1 MNLSAVSAHQLAP
14 LLVSG
19 KFTRAASSGRVAP
32 VLSVLLN
39 PLYSLLMVDGDLPPT
54 KLSSFSHPSTAANLR
69 TLAHHLRCLSR
80 SPTLELQAVRTQTLM
95 SAPPSPSD
103 EQQSFSLARALVL
116 ALAVALILSRARA
129 LALACQPMWQVT
141 F

>member
-54 KLSSFSHPSTAANLR
+54 KLSSCSHPSTAANLR

-80 SPTLELQAVRTQTLM
+80 SPTLQLQAVRTQTLI
-95 SAPPSPSD
+95 SFRQTAELQPPTSTSI
-103 EQQSFSLARALVL
+103 SIGTSTNTSLAL
-116 ALAVALILSRARA
+116 ARA
-129 LALACQPMWQVT
+129 LALACQTMWQVT

>member
-1 MNLSAVSAHQLAP
+1 MNLSAISAHQLAP

-19 KFTRAASSGRVAP
+19 KFTRAASSGRVA
-32 VLSVLLN
+32 LVLLVLLK
-39 PLYSLLMVDGDLPPT
+39 PLYSLLMVDGDLTPT

-69 TLAHHLRCLSR
+69 TLAHHFRCLSR
-80 SPTLELQAVRTQTLM
+80 SPTLQLQAVRTLM

-103 EQQSFSLARALVL
+103 KQQSFSLARALAL
-116 ALAVALILSRARA
+116 ALALARA